1 MNSLKFKLLSIFF
14 LSGFSSLIYQ
24 VVWQKALSQII
35 GVDHISVTL
44 IISLFMLGL
53 GLGGAYGGK
62 LSGAGGGGFLT
73 FVVKKNQKKSIIKS
87 LSRKKIQYFPI
98 KLETTGSIIL

>member
-1 MNSLKFKLLSIFF
+1 MKSLKFKLLSIFF

-35 GVDHISVTL
+35 GVDHVSVTL

-53 GLGGAYGGK
+53 GLG
-62 LSGAGGGGFLT
+62 
-73 FVVKKNQKKSIIKS
+73 
-87 LSRKKIQYFPI
+87 
-98 KLETTGSIIL
+98 